1 METLPFF
8 DIISLDK
15 EVKITMNENLNKF
28 LESQKKFQKMVQ
40 NPMMDKFQENH
51 RRMEQIANPEWLT
64 QVNVTRNRFT
74 QMNFDSYISQLNQMT
89 IQPME
94 FINQNQTMFNQIQAI
109 HNRLEN
115 LMVDLTDY
123 YSNDEKIP
131 EGELAELQTSYS
143 DFSKEIDS
151 LKIQGLTDEQRSI
164 MIEKLQ
170 VMIDNLKTSSEV
182 AISEHDNVINQKNR
196 ESQYDRADQQNGEN
210 QHSDTDGANQQ
221 HPMQIFIQSTLSNLT
236 DPKWQGEKLAEAIV
250 ASSYGLAY
258 ELFINAQT
266 GQINIFTLVMTFRFL
281 TYFFKKEK

>member
-1 METLPFF
+1 
-8 DIISLDK
+8 
-15 EVKITMNENLNKF
+15 MNENLNKF

-40 NPMMDKFQENH
+40 NPMMDKIQENH

-115 LMVDLTDY
+115 LMPDLTGY
-123 YSNDEKIP
+123 YSATDDISEIEVK
-131 EGELAELQTSYS
+131 ELQIGFS
-143 DFSKEIDS
+143 DFVKGVDS
-151 LKIQGLTDEQRSI
+151 FKAQDLTDEQKDI
-164 MIEKLQ
+164 MIDK
-170 VMIDNLKTSSEV
+170 LKTMLHNLETPSEIPV
-182 AISEHDNVINQKNR
+182 SEDEDIVDKNNR
-196 ESQYDRADQQNGEN
+196 ENERDIGDQYNREN
-210 QHSDTDGANQQ
+210 QHGYTNGSKQQ

-236 DPKWQGEKLAEAIV
+236 DPKWQGEKLAEVIV

-281 TYFFKKEK
+281 TYLFNKEK